1 MDEWIQRSEGGMEGG
16 SDGVAI
22 RVLCDIK
29 LAIKSISYSTLST
42 SLNLHSQ
49 TLTPCALCTVQST
62 DSIHLTLS
70 LCLSLV
76 PS

>member
-49 TLTPCALCTVQST
+49 PLTPWPHCA
-62 DSIHLTLS
+62 IN
-70 LCLSLV
+70 
-76 PS
+76 